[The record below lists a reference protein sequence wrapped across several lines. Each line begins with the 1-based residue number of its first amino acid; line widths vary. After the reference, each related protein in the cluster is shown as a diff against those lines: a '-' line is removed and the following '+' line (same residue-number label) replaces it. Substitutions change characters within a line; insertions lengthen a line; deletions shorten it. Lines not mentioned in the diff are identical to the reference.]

1 MMKLLRAHG
10 QARGSTLL
18 EVALAVAIMAASG
31 VGLIATQLSLSRH
44 AQTAAVR
51 AQAVFIADAL
61 AEAAVEGSSGIG
73 AGDQWGTRASVVIPG
88 GAVSIAS
95 AGIDASVA
103 TVTWPAKPYGS
114 AAAPQP
120 CAGAPASPGREC
132 ASLTFAR

>member
-1 MMKLLRAHG
+1 MKLLRAHG

-73 AGDQWGTRASVVIPG
+73 AGDQWRTRASVVIPG

-95 AGIDASVA
+95 AVYVIVDLDTPFDGPIVIASDSMRDALAHMSRPQTA
-103 TVTWPAKPYGS
+103 L
-114 AAAPQP
+114 AP
-120 CAGAPASPGREC
+120 
-132 ASLTFAR
+132 